1 MRDVRATYR
10 DATSITFHVHG
21 QSHGGSPGDFD
32 AFRGHPG
39 IRLHMDEPLNKT
51 FTDMA
56 TADVLITAPSSF
68 SYAAALI
75 SEGAVW
81 APVPWW
87 HTYPSHWRTVS
98 RSSGNATEKGACLP
112 AEERPASTSWER
124 HSRTFR
130 HLTKKLDSYPKVD
143 YHASK
148 STQKLF

>member
-1 MRDVRATYR
+1 
-10 DATSITFHVHG
+10 
-21 QSHGGSPGDFD
+21 
-32 AFRGHPG
+32 
-39 IRLHMDEPLNKT
+39 MDEPLNKT

-56 TADVLITAPSSF
+56 TADVLVTAPSSF

-87 HTYPSHWRTVS
+87 HTYPSHWRTFS
-98 RSSGNATEKGACLP
+98 GSSGNATIGDREKGACLP
-112 AEERPASTSWER
+112 AEERPASTKI
-124 HSRTFR
+124 R
-130 HLTKKLDSYPKVD
+130 HLAKTLDSYPKVSTQVD